1 MHECSHKR
9 STTANQTTLSI
20 MIIGAFLT
28 VYGIIAYADQLREG
42 WGRYFAPPETG
53 TTREYTEERRNGVVY
68 IRINDEVTV
77 PADSVL
83 VQTGWPGERIVIKGA
98 PRDRTEVEL
107 AVPRKR

>member
-77 PADSVL
+77 TDP
-83 VQTGWPGERIVIKGA
+83 IVIKGA